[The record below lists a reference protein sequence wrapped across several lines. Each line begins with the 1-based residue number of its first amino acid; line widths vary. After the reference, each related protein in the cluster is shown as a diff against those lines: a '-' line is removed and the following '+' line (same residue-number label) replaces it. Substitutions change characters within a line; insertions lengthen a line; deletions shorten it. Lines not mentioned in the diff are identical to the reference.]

1 MEGALKC
8 VLFPERERAL
18 PSRLSVSLSAHQH
31 RRRQQSCLH
40 CGRCPFFD
48 LWDHPYLTST
58 HFFPFP
64 LFPFRM
70 KPTHDYAIN
79 SARPFMYMSS
89 GRHISQPSLKAG
101 TPQPTG
107 LSKGHKRPP
116 PPSLS
121 LASLLSARARSLARS
136 FIVCEI
142 EGCRGIMRFANG

>member
-8 VLFPERERAL
+8 VLFPEREL
-18 PSRLSVSLSAHQH
+18 LSVSLSAHQH

-48 LWDHPYLTST
+48 LWDHPYLTSA
-58 HFFPFP
+58 HFCPP
-64 LFPFRM
+64 PRI
-70 KPTHDYAIN
+70 KQTYYYTIN
-79 SARPFMYMSS
+79 FTRPSMYFGSI
-89 GRHISQPSLKAG
+89 GRHLRQSSLKAG
-101 TPQPTG
+101 TPRPNG

-116 PPSLS
+116 PSLP
-121 LASLLSARARSLARS
+121 LAGIAPLPPLALARSLARS